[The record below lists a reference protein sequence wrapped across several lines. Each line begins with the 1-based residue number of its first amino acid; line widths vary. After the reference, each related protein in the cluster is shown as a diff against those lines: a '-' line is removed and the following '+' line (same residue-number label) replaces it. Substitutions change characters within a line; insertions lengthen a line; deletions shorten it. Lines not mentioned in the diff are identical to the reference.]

1 MTWNALFYWLRAHYG
16 NFLVSARK
24 KSILAQCDD
33 AKKDE
38 DYFKTCH
45 ELKYQ
50 IIITM
55 VVMPYSD
62 MICLL
67 PYMFIKKESR
77 KTFTCYVIHTA
88 AIFKDVIHYKVCAKC
103 CQKMAIK
110 IHTSKTFCLVL
121 EAFQVF
127 ST

>member
-1 MTWNALFYWLRAHYG
+1 
-16 NFLVSARK
+16 
-24 KSILAQCDD
+24 
-33 AKKDE
+33 
-38 DYFKTCH
+38 
-45 ELKYQ
+45 
-50 IIITM
+50 M

>member
-1 MTWNALFYWLRAHYG
+1 MVQSL
-16 NFLVSARK
+16 
-24 KSILAQCDD
+24 ILDCWG
-33 AKKDE
+33 KMGEEE
-38 DYFKTCH
+38 D
-45 ELKYQ
+45 
-50 IIITM
+50 M
-55 VVMPYSD
+55 
-62 MICLL
+62 
-67 PYMFIKKESR
+67 PYMFIKKSHVR
-77 KTFTCYVIHTA
+77 PLRVILLKKHTA